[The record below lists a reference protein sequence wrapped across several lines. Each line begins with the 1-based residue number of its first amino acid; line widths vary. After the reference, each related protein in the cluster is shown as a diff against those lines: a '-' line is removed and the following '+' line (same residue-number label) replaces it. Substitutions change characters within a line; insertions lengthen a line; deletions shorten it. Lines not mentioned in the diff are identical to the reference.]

1 MHFYV
6 TSKKHYYQKS
16 WIKLKNPQLNYFLK
30 HLSIQDNAIM
40 WTLVCERPYNSIR
53 IELGWMILQQSRKK
67 YNYLIRGDCLGLVS
81 YSSFRAKI
89 IFSIH
94 VPSLLL
100 VKAWQHYVNIHL
112 HYSQNK
118 KTCIYLRRIISLY
131 GSMTVLTK
139 LNHAVICIANKMLFN
154 SHRFIMWSFVCYAH
168 FKFLDNVIN
177 STVIIYILSQIS
189 P

>member
-1 MHFYV
+1 MSSRPCLLICKPSPCFTKFLIVSHGGIWWQYQGQALGHMHFYV

-40 WTLVCERPYNSIR
+40 WTLVCERPYNSMR

-67 YNYLIRGDCLGLVS
+67 YNYLIRGDCLGFVS

-118 KTCIYLRRIISLY
+118 KTCIYLRYLRGIISL
-131 GSMTVLTK
+131 
-139 LNHAVICIANKMLFN
+139 
-154 SHRFIMWSFVCYAH
+154 
-168 FKFLDNVIN
+168 
-177 STVIIYILSQIS
+177 
-189 P
+189 